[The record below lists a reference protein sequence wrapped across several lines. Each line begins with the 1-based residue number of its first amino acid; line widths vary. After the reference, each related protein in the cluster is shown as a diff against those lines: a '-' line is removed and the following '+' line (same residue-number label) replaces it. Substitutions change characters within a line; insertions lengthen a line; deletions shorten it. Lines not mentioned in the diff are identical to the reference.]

1 MDNVITITIKE
12 HLPERDRY
20 RVSFESNPTIHELM
34 AVKLLFEEVLDH
46 NFDKIDQIQ
55 AAANIYPRFS
65 DIEEIIDV

>member
-12 HLPERDRY
+12 HLPEKERY
-20 RVSFESNPTIHELM
+20 NVKFESNPTIHELM

-46 NFDKIDQIQ
+46 NFDKQDQIQ

-65 DIEEIIDV
+65 DIEEIVDI